1 MTLFVAKFPYKFG
14 KYYDKKSVK
23 TNKPKA
29 GILHR
34 NSVPSVTIQ
43 EFVYI
48 WIWR

>member
-1 MTLFVAKFPYKFG
+1 MTLFVAKFPLKFG
-14 KYYDKKSVK
+14 KYCDKKNAKTVK
-23 TNKPKA
+23 LKA

-48 WIWR
+48 RV